1 MSAGMLGHKSEGELR
16 QTMAAIVRMMREM
29 SSQTDPQAMVRAYG
43 QRMRELLPV
52 DRSLSLSRRDLA
64 APRFRITRSSLWAGE
79 VNPWQEKDRLPLL
92 EGGILAELLY
102 GDEPRIIDDLRV
114 DPSDPAA
121 THLEGQRS
129 LMAIPLYDRG
139 SALNMVVLM
148 RDVPHAFAHESFPEW
163 VWMSNLFGRATQNL
177 VLSDQLRAASTLV
190 DREMKVV
197 ADIQH
202 SLLPKQ
208 LPRLPTLDLAAHYQ
222 TSRWAGGDYYDLFP
236 MPDGR
241 CGILIAD
248 VSGHGTP
255 AAVLMA
261 ITHSIAHSH
270 PGNPDPP
277 AGLLSYLNQHLTE
290 RYTGDGET
298 FVTAFYGVYD
308 PSDRTL
314 RYARAGHNPPRL
326 MRCETGEITSLDG
339 VSSLPLGIDGGVVY
353 EGTTQSLRPGDQ
365 VVFYTDGI
373 TEAED
378 PEGHPFGLD
387 RLDHVLTRCSLD
399 ASDLIRAVLDAL
411 EEFTAG
417 LPAADDR
424 TLLIA
429 KIS

>member
-1 MSAGMLGHKSEGELR
+1 
-16 QTMAAIVRMMREM
+16 M

-43 QRMRELLPV
+43 QRLRELLPL

-64 APRFRITRSSLWAGE
+64 APKFRVTRSSLWAGE
-79 VNPWQEKDRLPLL
+79 VNPWLQKDRLPLL
-92 EGGILAELLY
+92 EGGILADLIY

-121 THLEGQRS
+121 EHLEGQRS

-139 SALNMVVLM
+139 SALNMVVVM
-148 RDVPHAFAHESFPEW
+148 REEPNAFSHESFPER
-163 VWMSNLFGRATQNL
+163 VWMSNLFGRATHNL
-177 VLSDQLRAASTLV
+177 VLSDQLRATSALV
-190 DREMKVV
+190 EREMKVV

-202 SLLPKQ
+202 SLLPRQ
-208 LPRLPTLDLAAHYQ
+208 LPRLPTLDLAASYQ
-222 TSRWAGGDYYDLFP
+222 TSRWAGGDYYDVFP
-236 MPDGR
+236 MADGR

-261 ITHSIAHSH
+261 ITHSLAHSH
-270 PGNPDPP
+270 PGNLDAP
-277 AGLLSYLNQHLTE
+277 GRLLSHVNQRLTE

-298 FVTAFYGVYD
+298 FVTAFYGIYD
-308 PSDRTL
+308 PAGRTL
-314 RYARAGHNPPRL
+314 RYACAGHNPPRL

-339 VSSLPLGIDGGVVY
+339 VNSLPLGIDGGVVY
-353 EGTTQSLRPGDQ
+353 EEETQPLRPGDQ
-365 VVFYTDGI
+365 IVFYTDGI

-378 PEGHPFGLD
+378 PDGNPFGLD
-387 RLDHVLTRCSLD
+387 RLDRVLTRCSLD

-417 LPAADDR
+417 QPAADDR

-429 KIS
+429 KVS